1 VTAAQVKISSPR
13 PKAGSSIARY
23 KRRKKSRIGERSSS
37 VSEIFRGILH
47 GNIAF
52 GVKVVKK
59 TLIRS
64 QAILKTLLE

>member
-1 VTAAQVKISSPR
+1 M
-13 PKAGSSIARY
+13 
-23 KRRKKSRIGERSSS
+23 GERSSS